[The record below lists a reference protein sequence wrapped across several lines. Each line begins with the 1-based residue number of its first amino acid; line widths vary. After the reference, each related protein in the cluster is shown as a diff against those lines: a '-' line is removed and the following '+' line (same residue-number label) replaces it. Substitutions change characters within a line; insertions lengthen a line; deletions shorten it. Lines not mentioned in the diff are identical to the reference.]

1 MVPFTAEELARAR
14 QNPFRAGLFDGEVAL
29 VTGGATGIGM
39 ATARELLELGASV
52 AICGRIEERVRNAA
66 ATLEAEYAGRVLGRA
81 CDIRETAQ
89 VAALVGDVLTR
100 WKKIDVLVNNAG
112 GQCPSPAAAMSSRGI
127 EAVIRNNLVGTFNVT
142 REVAERAMI
151 PALQGSIVNVTANVS
166 RGFPGMSHTGAARAG
181 VENLTMSLAIEWASF
196 GLRINAVA
204 PGIIESE
211 GIKQYPPELVIAS
224 RKRTP
229 LKRLGS
235 IEEVAHAIL
244 YLASPAAA
252 FVSGTTLRI
261 DGGAAIWGDS
271 WDIPEPGQ
279 PGGGPYGMY
288 DPTGS

>member
-1 MVPFTAEELARAR
+1 MVPFSAEELARAR
-14 QNPFRAGLFDGEVAL
+14 QNPFRADLFAGEVAL

-39 ATARELLELGASV
+39 ATARELLQLGASV
-52 AICGRIEERVRNAA
+52 AICGRNEERVHAAA
-66 ATLEAEYAGRVLGRA
+66 ATLAAEHEGRVLGRA
-81 CDIRETAQ
+81 CDIRETTQ
-89 VAALVGDVLTR
+89 VAALIGDVLAR
-100 WKKIDVLVNNAG
+100 WGKIDVLVNNAG
-112 GQCPSPAAAMSSRGI
+112 GQFPSPAAAMSSRGF

-151 PALQGSIVNVTANVS
+151 PALTGSIVNVTANVA

-211 GIKQYPPELVIAS
+211 GIKQYPPELVAAS

-235 IEEVAHAIL
+235 VEEVAHAIL

-271 WDIPEPGQ
+271 WEIPEPGQ
-279 PGGGPYGMY
+279 PGGGPYGML
-288 DPTGS
+288 GS